1 MGLAPAA
8 RGRRAPADSL
18 EREVGTHIETR
29 AAKVIIRV
37 EDQVGGLDPA
47 GPESLPEP
55 DAGQV
60 GSRSRSGDLGLVV
73 ASPEVGPL
81 EADVP
86 GTAGKLLVDRS
97 AVKASTSAASPLPCQ
112 KTVPWAMASS
122 STRRN
127 TVLETWR
134 S

>member
-1 MGLAPAA
+1 MVRSAGGPRPVSA
-8 RGRRAPADSL
+8 ADSL
-18 EREVGTHIETR
+18 EREVGTHIELR

-47 GPESLPEP
+47 GPESFPEP
-55 DAGQV
+55 DDGQV

-73 ASPEVGPL
+73 GSPEVDPL
-81 EADVP
+81 EADIP
-86 GTAGKLLVDRS
+86 GTAGKRLVDR
-97 AVKASTSAASPLPCQ
+97 AVKASTSTASPLPCQ

-127 TVLETWR
+127 TVSETRR

>member
-1 MGLAPAA
+1 MGLAPAT

-18 EREVGTHIETR
+18 EREVGTHIELR
-29 AAKVIIRV
+29 AAKVISRV

-47 GPESLPEP
+47 RPESFPEP

-60 GSRSRSGDLGLVV
+60 GSRSRSGERLGTG
-73 ASPEVGPL
+73 SS
-81 EADVP
+81 
-86 GTAGKLLVDRS
+86 TA
-97 AVKASTSAASPLPCQ
+97 AVKASTSTASPLPCQ

-122 STRRN
+122 STRSN
-127 TVLETWR
+127 TVSETRR